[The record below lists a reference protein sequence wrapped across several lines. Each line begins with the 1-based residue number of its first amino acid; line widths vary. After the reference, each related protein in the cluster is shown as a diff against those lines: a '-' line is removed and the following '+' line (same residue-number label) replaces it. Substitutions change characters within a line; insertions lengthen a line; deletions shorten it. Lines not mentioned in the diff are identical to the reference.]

1 MVAIEILSA
10 GEWVR
15 ARFGVLSP
23 SVAAAMVANL
33 KERGTP
39 ARAVAVR

>member
-10 GEWVR
+10 GAR

-23 SVAAAMVANL
+23 SVAAAMLTNL